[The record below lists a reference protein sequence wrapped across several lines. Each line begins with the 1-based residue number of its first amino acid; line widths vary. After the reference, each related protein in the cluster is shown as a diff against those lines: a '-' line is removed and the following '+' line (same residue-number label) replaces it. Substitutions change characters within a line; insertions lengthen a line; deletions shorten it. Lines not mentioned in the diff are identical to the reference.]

1 MDWNR
6 VEGNWK
12 RVDLTTINGRR
23 DQLEGKILERY
34 GYQKDHQCG
43 TDVLSEAW
51 NLYTVLGILE
61 RMKHPLRANTLELEQ
76 HLLSPMSVRDHRRA
90 ERMAEQAKQAR
101 FKRRLLTGRDYA
113 EMPQER
119 SAR

>member
-1 MDWNR
+1 MSGSTEYNSSPR
-6 VEGNWK
+6 V
-12 RVDLTTINGRR
+12 LTYVYR
-23 DQLEGKILERY
+23 LPSVHE
-34 GYQKDHQCG
+34 CG

-61 RMKHPLRANTLELEQ
+61 RMKHPLRANAKELEQ

-101 FKRRLLTGRDYA
+101 FKRRLLTWRDYA

>member
-1 MDWNR
+1 
-6 VEGNWK
+6 
-12 RVDLTTINGRR
+12 
-23 DQLEGKILERY
+23 
-34 GYQKDHQCG
+34 
-43 TDVLSEAW
+43 
-51 NLYTVLGILE
+51 
-61 RMKHPLRANTLELEQ
+61 
-76 HLLSPMSVRDHRRA
+76 VRDHRRA